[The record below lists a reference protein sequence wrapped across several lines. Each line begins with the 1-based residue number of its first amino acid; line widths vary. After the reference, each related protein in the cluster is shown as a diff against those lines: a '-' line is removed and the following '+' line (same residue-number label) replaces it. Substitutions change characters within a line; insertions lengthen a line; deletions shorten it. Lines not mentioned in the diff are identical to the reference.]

1 MKPTKLRGECAAKFV
16 RQVKYGR
23 PKKAAHEALERGR
36 KMMAEY
42 EANGFVKVGK

>member
-23 PKKAAHEALERGR
+23 PKKAA
-36 KMMAEY
+36 Y